1 MLFLGL
7 AKNDGMGKETNN
19 CGAGEGPQIIY
30 NVAGMYQFTS
40 EWLLWYL
47 KVGCD
52 VAFLCYCYFFL
63 FMRELVSLKI

>member
-40 EWLLWYL
+40 E
-47 KVGCD
+47 
-52 VAFLCYCYFFL
+52 
-63 FMRELVSLKI
+63 